1 MILGMPWWVFMIII
15 FIFFSGY
22 MAFRAMRAERELEQH
37 YIERDGQVYMKRIE
51 DERENRR
58 LKQDEAAN

>member
-1 MILGMPWWVFMIII
+1 MILGMPWWVFMIIL

-37 YIERDGQVYMKRIE
+37 FIERDGQVYMKRIE

-58 LKQDEAAN
+58 LKQEETAN